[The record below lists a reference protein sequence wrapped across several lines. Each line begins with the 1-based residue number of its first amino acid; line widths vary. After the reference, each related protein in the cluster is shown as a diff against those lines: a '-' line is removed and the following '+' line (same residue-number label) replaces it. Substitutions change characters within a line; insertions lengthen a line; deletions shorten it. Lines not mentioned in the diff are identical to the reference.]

1 MAAARARGERMK
13 METSIV
19 LAMCATLVLPACRN
33 DERTEVP
40 DTRTPYMDEAPDED
54 RAGDMQGQD
63 EGAPETP
70 EQQRTEPL

>member
-1 MAAARARGERMK
+1 MTVARAR

-40 DTRTPYMDEAPDED
+40 DTRTPYMDEEPDEQRLERD
-54 RAGDMQGQD
+54 EERAGDMQGRD
-63 EGAPETP
+63 EGARETP
-70 EQQRTEPL
+70 EQ